1 MNRNL
6 ILALGVAA
14 VLAETALWHGP
25 LGAGDELSAKIET
38 AVRAELKR
46 QEMGAVSARLERQ
59 PLRRQLVLSGPA
71 DDFQQRELVRI
82 LDAIPGVS
90 SVHWATPPSLAAE
103 QVR

>member
-6 ILALGVAA
+6 ILVLGVAA

-25 LGAGDELSAKIET
+25 LGAADRLTVKIER
-38 AVRAELKR
+38 AAHAELR
-46 QEMGAVSARLERQ
+46 RLEMPMVTARLERS

-82 LDAIPGVS
+82 LDQIPAVAGARWS
-90 SVHWATPPSLAAE
+90 TPPSLAAE
-103 QVR
+103 PVR

>member
-6 ILALGVAA
+6 ILALGIAA

-25 LGAGDELSAKIET
+25 LGASDRLAGKIE
-38 AVRAELKR
+38 AAARAELQR
-46 QEMGAVSARLERQ
+46 QEMFAVTARLERS
-59 PLRRQLVLSGPA
+59 PLGRRLVVSGPA

-82 LDAIPGVS
+82 LDSIPGVAG
-90 SVHWATPPSLAAE
+90 VRWATPPSLAAE